1 MSRHS
6 QQGSSAP
13 QTGRASTPPTGEGEG
28 TPGVTGWALHLS
40 PHRAAWRRE
49 GVQP

>member
-1 MSRHS
+1 MSRRS

-13 QTGRASTPPTGEGEG
+13 QTGRASTPPMGEGEG
-28 TPGVTGWALHLS
+28 TPGVTGRELHLS
-40 PHRAAWRRE
+40 PHRAARGHD